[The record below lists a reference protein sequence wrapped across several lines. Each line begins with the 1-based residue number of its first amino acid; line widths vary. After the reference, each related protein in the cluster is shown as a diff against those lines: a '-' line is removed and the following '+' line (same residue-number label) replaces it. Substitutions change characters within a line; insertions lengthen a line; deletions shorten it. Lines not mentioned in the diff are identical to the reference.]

1 MITGLTRAPSVEAT
15 AKLLPEDKETRG
27 RDEHEA
33 SALCNDRCRRRC
45 PSRSDC
51 RRRACNPQLSL
62 YEENVMKLTVTT
74 ILTTVAMIAGSM
86 TAFAGDDDS
95 RARDIVELKDLHVAF
110 HQAVSH
116 AGTDPATKLA
126 HVEAVLALWTD
137 DGTLIAGGVTYSGK
151 GTPGTA
157 SCDLGAMTL
166 CDLYTNH
173 AGAFVLGHNWVSLT
187 PIFTEAITVLDRHN
201 ADIYFQ
207 CIYFDVNNN
216 DKLVSNVTFGL
227 PGMPGTGR
235 AKKVHGHWLFSYG
248 QVASIAPPTLD
259 VY

>member
-1 MITGLTRAPSVEAT
+1 
-15 AKLLPEDKETRG
+15 
-27 RDEHEA
+27 
-33 SALCNDRCRRRC
+33 
-45 PSRSDC
+45 
-51 RRRACNPQLSL
+51 
-62 YEENVMKLTVTT
+62 MKIIPTTTVVA
-74 ILTTVAMIAGSM
+74 VAMIAGS
-86 TAFAGDDDS
+86 TAAFAADDDS
-95 RARDIVELKDLHVAF
+95 HHYRDIDELKQLHVAF

-126 HVEAVLALWTD
+126 HLEAVLALWTD

-157 SCDLGAMTL
+157 SCDPGSMTL
-166 CDLYTNH
+166 CDLYANH
-173 AGAFVLGHNWVSLT
+173 AGGFVLGHDWVSLT
-187 PIFTEAITVLDRHN
+187 PIFTEAITVLDRRN

-216 DKLVSNVTFGL
+216 DKLVSNVTFGA

-235 AKKVHGHWLFSYG
+235 ARKVHGHWLLSYG
-248 QVASIAPPTLD
+248 TVVSIAPPTLD